1 MADDDEEAP
10 ISVNI
15 AASIPFPRDEKTFKT
30 LEMLPDDLYKVR
42 QWGLSQNQ
50 TESNQ
55 IAMTGAMLPPDLSRQ
70 LELEGD
76 VSLLPRW
83 DAFRR
88 RRLLS
93 AKELIGQGTLYHA
106 RRTIKKGSSET
117 LREFWGRVRCLT
129 EINDPCLST
138 DDINRRTAEQF
149 ALGLPN
155 DLQLPLMEKINE
167 KGTMSPAE
175 VLALVDRKERRH
187 RITKTLYVMKRSREE
202 STSDE
207 EDEDGP
213 PPDKRTRSSR
223 ESSRPAGKGKG
234 GKGKGRSRDAED
246 RDHHHNEGAIRQ
258 LSQNVRR
265 IMAQTRPKDVKALRR
280 FLGMTGFYRRFIKG
294 YTDIAKP
301 LTQLL
306 GAKVPFHW
314 GREEQDSYDTLV
326 QSLQEDPVLITP
338 DWNKGFIL
346 ETDASK
352 YAIGG
357 VLMQSDSQG
366 RYHIICYG
374 SKKLTPAQQ
383 RWSAVER
390 EIYAG
395 VHFLQAYRY
404 YLDSGVVALRTDS
417 KPFSYIVRQRDI
429 TGRFSHWLA
438 ILQSFGGLTV
448 EYKTGPSNVVAD
460 YLSRDVAAIAV
471 SPVQAWRFDQL
482 EDLKRAQ
489 KEDEELCHWFRKGTK
504 PSGTSYESL
513 RK

>member
-1 MADDDEEAP
+1 
-10 ISVNI
+10 
-15 AASIPFPRDEKTFKT
+15 
-30 LEMLPDDLYKVR
+30 
-42 QWGLSQNQ
+42 
-50 TESNQ
+50 
-55 IAMTGAMLPPDLSRQ
+55 
-70 LELEGD
+70 
-76 VSLLPRW
+76 
-83 DAFRR
+83 
-88 RRLLS
+88 
-93 AKELIGQGTLYHA
+93 
-106 RRTIKKGSSET
+106 
-117 LREFWGRVRCLT
+117 
-129 EINDPCLST
+129 
-138 DDINRRTAEQF
+138 
-149 ALGLPN
+149 
-155 DLQLPLMEKINE
+155 
-167 KGTMSPAE
+167 
-175 VLALVDRKERRH
+175 
-187 RITKTLYVMKRSREE
+187 
-202 STSDE
+202 
-207 EDEDGP
+207 
-213 PPDKRTRSSR
+213 
-223 ESSRPAGKGKG
+223 
-234 GKGKGRSRDAED
+234 
-246 RDHHHNEGAIRQ
+246 
-258 LSQNVRR
+258 
-265 IMAQTRPKDVKALRR
+265 MAQTRPKDVKALRR

-404 YLDSGVVALRTDS
+404 YLDSGVVASRTDS

-448 EYKTGPSNVVAD
+448 VYKTGPSNVVAD

-513 RK
+513 LRWLQIAAIPRWIFVDHLLTTLTKFQKSQRELDHTAPGREYSSVGRTVETSPIRTSEEGRLSGISFPDLVAHVKIQ

>member
-1 MADDDEEAP
+1 MQEAADLSQQKAAQDKMSFILAGSFRAGLLCVDEDGQYGHASVVTSAEDVGGWWKAGVAGRGLSFLVEVMADDDEEAP

-246 RDHHHNEGAIRQ
+246 RDHHHNGVSMIR
-258 LSQNVRR
+258 R
-265 IMAQTRPKDVKALRR
+265 
-280 FLGMTGFYRRFIKG
+280 
-294 YTDIAKP
+294 
-301 LTQLL
+301 
-306 GAKVPFHW
+306 
-314 GREEQDSYDTLV
+314 
-326 QSLQEDPVLITP
+326 
-338 DWNKGFIL
+338 
-346 ETDASK
+346 
-352 YAIGG
+352 
-357 VLMQSDSQG
+357 
-366 RYHIICYG
+366 
-374 SKKLTPAQQ
+374 
-383 RWSAVER
+383 
-390 EIYAG
+390 
-395 VHFLQAYRY
+395 
-404 YLDSGVVALRTDS
+404 
-417 KPFSYIVRQRDI
+417 
-429 TGRFSHWLA
+429 
-438 ILQSFGGLTV
+438 
-448 EYKTGPSNVVAD
+448 
-460 YLSRDVAAIAV
+460 
-471 SPVQAWRFDQL
+471 
-482 EDLKRAQ
+482 
-489 KEDEELCHWFRKGTK
+489 
-504 PSGTSYESL
+504 
-513 RK
+513 